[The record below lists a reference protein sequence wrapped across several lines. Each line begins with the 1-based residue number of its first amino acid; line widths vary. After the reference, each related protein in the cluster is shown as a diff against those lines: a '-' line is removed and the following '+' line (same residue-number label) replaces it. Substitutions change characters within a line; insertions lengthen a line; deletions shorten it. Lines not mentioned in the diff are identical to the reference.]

1 MSAIL
6 YCQALTM
13 LLIALFPVIIA
24 LNATILEVEIFFY
37 LIALLL
43 TVVAIVIGTSGY
55 RISKYPK
62 KD

>member
-1 MSAIL
+1 
-6 YCQALTM
+6 M